1 MQKYTTDKITGNYV
15 VSTGFF
21 EVYLASDADAVISE
35 AVRRERGEIIKWL
48 KEEAGFS
55 VSGECIT
62 YIRARGESKPEPRLG
77 TNPPTATATMMKIE
91 YCQECG
97 TALGIVEEKPAK
109 VFCNICGCVGHSS
122 ISCAYKPEPVLGT
135 NPPEAVEIEHIMFSQ
150 HTNWEG
156 RTSRLAEKLNELID
170 AVNGGKA

>member
-1 MQKYTTDKITGNYV
+1 MQRYMVRRDTLGCTYAGYPSDTV
-15 VSTGFF
+15 
-21 EVYLASDADAVISE
+21 EVYLASDADAERVAYGRASYYNGEQYGRACEREEIVKELEKRWGQEGSCLKLAIE
-35 AVRRERGEIIKWL
+35 IVR
-48 KEEAGFS
+48 S
-55 VSGECIT
+55 
-62 YIRARGESKPEPRLG
+62 RGESKPESCQP
-77 TNPPTATATMMKIE
+77 ACQ
-91 YCQECG
+91 YCAE
-97 TALGIVEEKPAK
+97 AKPAK

-170 AVNGGKA
+170 AWNGGKA